1 LEKIIVGLESLLESI
16 LLALPRYVI
25 GLLVLVVGIYV
36 SGFIVKIIGRRFAK
50 RDLDKSLQG
59 FLLSAIRLML
69 YIVLFVVVI
78 GIMGFK
84 SLSLTAVFGAAGL
97 TVGMALQGSLSN
109 FAGGV
114 LILMFRPF
122 KVGDYITNTG
132 GTVGTVEKIDLLYT
146 TLTNDDGLKIF
157 SPNGALANSVITN
170 YSGIPARRYDFVVGI
185 SYKANIKEAQE
196 VIFKVL
202 NRYDVILKKPEPLVY
217 VKNLSAS
224 SVDLN
229 LRFWIN
235 RADYW
240 DMVFKIQQEV
250 KEALDQAGI
259 EIPFPQT
266 DIHIISDNK
275 EA

>member
-114 LILMFRPF
+114 LILMFRLDVLPPHHAGVHAARVEQPRVAASLRHRYVPF
-122 KVGDYITNTG
+122 A
-132 GTVGTVEKIDLLYT
+132 
-146 TLTNDDGLKIF
+146 DG
-157 SPNGALANSVITN
+157 
-170 YSGIPARRYDFVVGI
+170 R
-185 SYKANIKEAQE
+185 
-196 VIFKVL
+196 
-202 NRYDVILKKPEPLVY
+202 
-217 VKNLSAS
+217 
-224 SVDLN
+224 
-229 LRFWIN
+229 
-235 RADYW
+235 
-240 DMVFKIQQEV
+240 
-250 KEALDQAGI
+250 
-259 EIPFPQT
+259 
-266 DIHIISDNK
+266 
-275 EA
+275 